1 MGVWAAELV
10 DVGGIVSVIG
20 FVAVLPQREGVAT
33 GEEVGVGDQLEAAL
47 VAVVGTVC
55 VPALWV
61 GVEVAGMVLD
71 AVARREWVGVSAVW
85 DVDGVL
91 CVVLGD
97 REVEAGCDNVM
108 GCVVDG
114 DRGGVAV
121 RGAVAEGLGE
131 DVVVIDMEVVSV
143 MGGVVAL
150 IGAVDEGVVV
160 GELVGGTESV
170 RVYLEVD
177 GDVVSD

>member
-1 MGVWAAELV
+1 MSPRVGVWAAELV

-114 DRGGVAV
+114 DRVGVAV
-121 RGAVAEGLGE
+121 RRAVAEGLGE

-143 MGGVVAL
+143 DVWGVVAL
-150 IGAVDEGVVV
+150 IGAVAEGVADGV
-160 GELVGGTESV
+160 EV
-170 RVYLEVD
+170 RVRRAVT
-177 GDVVSD
+177 DVLN

>member
-10 DVGGIVSVIG
+10 DVGGMVPVMG

-97 REVEAGCDNVM
+97 KEVEAGCDNVV
-108 GCVVDG
+108 GCVVVG
-114 DRGGVAV
+114 DRVGVAV

-143 MGGVVAL
+143 DVWGVEAL
-150 IGAVDEGVVV
+150 IGAVAEGVADGV
-160 GELVGGTESV
+160 EV
-170 RVYLEVD
+170 RVRRAVT
-177 GDVVSD
+177 DVLN